1 MLPPELKKLMKDL
14 EDNIEPLH
22 RVDREKLLGE
32 LHGLDDNIQH
42 VNESLSM
49 SGKVCPRCG
58 RPL

>member
-1 MLPPELKKLMKDL
+1 MLPPELKKLMEDL
-14 EDNIEPLH
+14 EDNKEIHLDH
-22 RVDREKLLGE
+22 EKLLGE

-58 RPL
+58 KPL

>member
-1 MLPPELKKLMKDL
+1 MLPPELKKLMEEL
-14 EDNIEPLH
+14 EDNIETIH
-22 RVDREKLLGE
+22 VDREKLLGE

-58 RPL
+58 KPL